1 MAHLSLRGHS
11 LGLIH
16 GVLFDKD
23 GTLSHSEPHLIEL
36 ADARIDEILRVF
48 ASRGAS
54 SDTQVQ
60 LQGLLKRA
68 MGRCDSGLIPDGT
81 LAVASRQHNLLSTAT
96 IFCLFDLSWPQA
108 LVLAEEI
115 FDSVDHLHKQN
126 ATEAPLSARTPLPHS
141 KELLNE
147 LHNAGVIC
155 AVISNDTRH
164 GIKQFLQDHGLSD
177 FITGIWSADDTP
189 CKPDPGAVHGLC
201 KKLHLDPSQCA
212 LIGDADSDLLMARR
226 AGIAY
231 ALGYVA
237 GWNRTPD
244 LTSHQHLI
252 HHWQELKVEQ
262 AQ

>member
-54 SDTQVQ
+54 SETQVQ

-115 FDSVDHLHKQN
+115 FDSVDHLHKQT

-189 CKPDPGAVHGLC
+189 YKPDPGAVHGLC

-212 LIGDADSDLLMARR
+212 LVGDADSDLLMARR

>member
-1 MAHLSLRGHS
+1 MAHLSLRNHS

-36 ADARIDEILRVF
+36 ADARIEQIIRVF

-54 SDTQVQ
+54 TDVQ
-60 LQGLLKRA
+60 AQLKGLLKRA
-68 MGRCDSGLIPDGT
+68 MGRCDSGLIPDGP

-115 FDSVDHLHKQN
+115 FDTVDRIHKQHSTK
-126 ATEAPLSARTPLPHS
+126 ASLSPRPPLPHS

-147 LHNAGVIC
+147 LHRAGVIC
-155 AVISNDTRH
+155 AVISNDTQH
-164 GIKQFLQDHGLSD
+164 GIEQFLQDHGLSHL
-177 FITGIWSADDTP
+177 ITGIWSADDTP

-201 KKLHLDPSQCA
+201 RQLNLKPSQCA

-226 AGIAY
+226 AGIGY

-237 GWNRTPD
+237 GWHRTPD
-244 LTSHQHLI
+244 LTAHQHLI
-252 HHWQELKVEQ
+252 HHWPELKVEQ
-262 AQ
+262 GQ

>member
-36 ADARIDEILRVF
+36 ADARIEETLRVF

-54 SDTQVQ
+54 ADVRSE

-96 IFCLFDLSWPQA
+96 LFCLFDLSWPEA
-108 LVLAEEI
+108 LVLAEKI
-115 FDSVDHLHKQN
+115 FDSVDHLHNNK
-126 ATEAPLSARTPLPHS
+126 ATEASLCSRPPLPHS
-141 KELLNE
+141 RELLHE

-164 GIKQFLQDHGLSD
+164 GIEQFLQNHDLSN
-177 FITGIWSADDTP
+177 IIQGIWSADDSP

-201 KKLHLDPSQCA
+201 RQLHLDPSQCA

-226 AGIAY
+226 AGIGCT
-231 ALGYVA
+231 LGYVA
-237 GWNRTPD
+237 GWHRTPN
-244 LTSHQHLI
+244 LTSHEYLI
-252 HHWQELKVEQ
+252 HHWQELSVEK
-262 AQ
+262 AK

>member
-54 SDTQVQ
+54 SETQAQ

-115 FDSVDHLHKQN
+115 FDSVDHLHKQTG
-126 ATEAPLSARTPLPHS
+126 TEAPLSARTPLPRS

-212 LIGDADSDLLMARR
+212 LVGDADSDLLMARR

-237 GWNRTPD
+237 GWKRTPD

-262 AQ
+262 AP

>member
-54 SDTQVQ
+54 SETQVQ

-115 FDSVDHLHKQN
+115 FDSVDHLHKQT

-155 AVISNDTRH
+155 AVISNDTHH

-212 LIGDADSDLLMARR
+212 LVGDADSDLLMARR

-237 GWNRTPD
+237 GWKRTPD

>member
-23 GTLSHSEPHLIEL
+23 GTLSHSEPHLIQL
-36 ADARIDEILRVF
+36 ADARTEEIIRVF

-54 SDTQVQ
+54 SDVQ
-60 LQGLLKRA
+60 AELQDLLKRA

-81 LAVASRQHNLLSTAT
+81 LAVASRQHNLLSIAT

-115 FDSVDHLHKQN
+115 FDTVDRLHKQSSTK
-126 ATEAPLSARTPLPHS
+126 ASSRTPLPYS

-147 LHNAGVIC
+147 LHSAGVVC
-155 AVISNDTRH
+155 AVISNDTHH
-164 GIKQFLQDHGLSD
+164 GIEQFLHDHGLSQ

-201 KKLHLDPSQCA
+201 NKLDLDPSQCA

-226 AGIAY
+226 AGIGS

-237 GWNRTPD
+237 GWHRTPD

-252 HHWQELKVEQ
+252 HHWQELSVAEDQ
-262 AQ
+262 

>member
-23 GTLSHSEPHLIEL
+23 GTLSHSEPHLIQL
-36 ADARIDEILRVF
+36 ADARTEETIRVF

-54 SDTQVQ
+54 SEVQ
-60 LQGLLKRA
+60 AELQGLLKRA

-115 FDSVDHLHKQN
+115 FDTVDRLHKQSSTK
-126 ATEAPLSARTPLPHS
+126 ARLSPRTPLPYV

-147 LHNAGVIC
+147 LHDAGVIC
-155 AVISNDTRH
+155 ALISNDTNH
-164 GIKQFLQDHGLSD
+164 GIEQFLNDHGLSQ

-201 KKLHLDPSQCA
+201 NKLDLDPSQCA

-226 AGIAY
+226 AGIGS

-237 GWNRTPD
+237 GWHRTPD
-244 LTSHQHLI
+244 LTSHQYLI
-252 HHWQELKVEQ
+252 HHWQELRVEQ

>member
-11 LGLIH
+11 LGLIQ

-23 GTLSHSEPHLIEL
+23 GTLSHSEPHLIQL
-36 ADARIDEILRVF
+36 ADARTEETIRVF

-54 SDTQVQ
+54 SDVQAQ
-60 LQGLLKRA
+60 LQSLLKRA
-68 MGRCDSGLIPDGT
+68 MGRCEAGLIPDGT

-115 FDSVDHLHKQN
+115 FDTVDYLHKHSSTK
-126 ATEAPLSARTPLPHS
+126 AALSPRTPLPYS
-141 KELLNE
+141 KELLNK
-147 LHNAGVIC
+147 LHSAGVVC
-155 AVISNDTRH
+155 AVISNDTHH
-164 GIKQFLQDHGLSD
+164 GIEQFLDDHGLSH

-201 KKLHLDPSQCA
+201 KKLNLDPSQCA

-226 AGIAY
+226 AGIGS

-237 GWNRTPD
+237 GWHRTPD

-252 HHWQELKVEQ
+252 HHWQELSVAEDQ
-262 AQ
+262 

>member
-11 LGLIH
+11 LGLIQ

-23 GTLSHSEPHLIEL
+23 GTLSHSEPHLIQL
-36 ADARIDEILRVF
+36 ADARTNEIIRVF

-54 SDTQVQ
+54 SDVQ
-60 LQGLLKRA
+60 AELKGLLQRA

-96 IFCLFDLSWPQA
+96 LLCLFDLSWPQA
-108 LVLAEEI
+108 LVLAEDI
-115 FDSVDHLHKQN
+115 FDTVDHLHKQSS
-126 ATEAPLSARTPLPHS
+126 TTSSLSPRTPLPYS
-141 KELLNE
+141 KELLKE
-147 LHNAGVIC
+147 LHSAGVIC
-155 AVISNDTRH
+155 AVISNDTQH
-164 GIKQFLQDHGLSD
+164 GIEQFLQDHGLRH

-189 CKPDPGAVHGLC
+189 CKPEPGAVHGLC
-201 KKLHLDPSQCA
+201 KKLQLDPSQCA

-226 AGIAY
+226 AGIGC

-237 GWNRTPD
+237 GWHRPPD
-244 LTSHQHLI
+244 LTSHQYLI
-252 HHWQELKVEQ
+252 HHWQELRVEQ

>member
-96 IFCLFDLSWPQA
+96 IFCLFDLSCPQA

-126 ATEAPLSARTPLPHS
+126 ATKAPLSARTPLPHS
-141 KELLNE
+141 KEFLNE

-177 FITGIWSADDTP
+177 FITEIWSADDTP

>member
-54 SDTQVQ
+54 SETQVQ

-115 FDSVDHLHKQN
+115 FDSVDHLHKQT

-155 AVISNDTRH
+155 AVISNDPRH

-212 LIGDADSDLLMARR
+212 LVGDADSDLLMARR

>member
-1 MAHLSLRGHS
+1 
-11 LGLIH
+11 
-16 GVLFDKD
+16 
-23 GTLSHSEPHLIEL
+23 
-36 ADARIDEILRVF
+36 
-48 ASRGAS
+48 
-54 SDTQVQ
+54 
-60 LQGLLKRA
+60 
-68 MGRCDSGLIPDGT
+68 
-81 LAVASRQHNLLSTAT
+81 
-96 IFCLFDLSWPQA
+96 
-108 LVLAEEI
+108 
-115 FDSVDHLHKQN
+115 
-126 ATEAPLSARTPLPHS
+126 
-141 KELLNE
+141 LLNE

-262 AQ
+262 AP